1 MSNIKKI
8 NIAVMTKDFVEWGG
22 GIDFLKTLINALILK
37 KEKYNLLI
45 FIPLK
50 SKHYNLPPAIEKN
63 IRSFLKFIDKFS
75 FAQKIHKKNMFIEFK
90 NTVKF
95 VFYHD
100 YSLFD
105 KLKNNKVDIIF
116 PSTHVFDKKSP
127 FVWIG
132 YLFDCQHK
140 YLTDFFNP
148 DEVENRDNLF
158 SSILNNAKY
167 TIVNS
172 IAAKEDYIK
181 FYGAAEN
188 LIFNLPFAPLL
199 QKNWLR
205 NDEKI
210 KQKYN
215 LPDKYFIISNQFW
228 LHKDHLTAFKSLKIL
243 LDKGYEN
250 IKILCTGKQEDNRDP
265 EHINRLKAYIKNN
278 YLTNN
283 IKFLGYLDKYDQIAI
298 MKNALAV
305 IYNAVALGIP
315 AIVSDIPVNL
325 EINQKDNIIF
335 FKAKD
340 SEDLAKKMISLV
352 KGDFSFKKCTDEM
365 LLKNS
370 KNNLEILSDKIESI
384 INKAVESR

>member
-1 MSNIKKI
+1 M
-8 NIAVMTKDFVEWGG
+8 
-22 GIDFLKTLINALILK
+22 
-37 KEKYNLLI
+37 
-45 FIPLK
+45 
-50 SKHYNLPPAIEKN
+50 
-63 IRSFLKFIDKFS
+63 
-75 FAQKIHKKNMFIEFK
+75 
-90 NTVKF
+90 
-95 VFYHD
+95 
-100 YSLFD
+100 
-105 KLKNNKVDIIF
+105 
-116 PSTHVFDKKSP
+116 
-127 FVWIG
+127 
-132 YLFDCQHK
+132 
-140 YLTDFFNP
+140 
-148 DEVENRDNLF
+148 
-158 SSILNNAKY
+158 
-167 TIVNS
+167 
-172 IAAKEDYIK
+172 
-181 FYGAAEN
+181 
-188 LIFNLPFAPLL
+188 IFNLPFAPLL

-305 IYNAVALGIP
+305 IQPTLFEGGPGGGVIYNAVALGIP